1 MKKKVAAPHAWDTL
15 RIMFDMMFISLSIW
29 AFYSSLI
36 MIVLAL
42 LIFIQ
47 LVCKTKI
54 YRKDASALHLDA
66 FIDFLN
72 HVNANLGFGMGFD
85 SAIVSLSKSLS
96 DDDSHSSEAIR
107 GLSHAIC
114 LGAQDDTFFEQMV
127 TYFPIPEAHLY
138 ARMIKLSKMTGAS
151 TTIITSS
158 VIDKLYMKYKV
169 NTEIG
174 MILYQKKLEQSILCL
189 APMLII
195 LFIRTSSP
203 GYMDILYTTALGR
216 LVMTSAFVLI
226 LIMKAVSEKLVRF
239 EV

>member
-1 MKKKVAAPHAWDTL
+1 MKKPVAASHAWDTL
-15 RIMFDMMFISLSIW
+15 RIVFDMVFITLSIW
-29 AFYSSLI
+29 AFYSSL
-36 MIVLAL
+36 L
-42 LIFIQ
+42 LIVIALFIFIRFIR
-47 LVCKTKI
+47 VTSF
-54 YRKDASALHLDA
+54 YRKDKSAFHLDA

-85 SAIVSLSKSLS
+85 SAIVALSKSLTE
-96 DDDSHSSEAIR
+96 DDSHSSRAIHS
-107 GLSHAIC
+107 LSHAIC
-114 LGAQDDTFFEQMV
+114 LGAQEDTFFNQMV
-127 TYFPIPEAHLY
+127 TFFPIPEAHLF

-151 TTIITSS
+151 TTIITCS

-195 LFIRTSSP
+195 LFIRSSSP

-216 LVMTSAFVLI
+216 LVMTSAFALI